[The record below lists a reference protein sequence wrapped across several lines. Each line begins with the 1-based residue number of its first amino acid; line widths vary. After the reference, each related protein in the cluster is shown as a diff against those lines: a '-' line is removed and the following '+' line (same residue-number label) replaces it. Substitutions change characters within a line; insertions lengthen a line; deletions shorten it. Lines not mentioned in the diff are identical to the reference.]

1 MPAPKSLNEALLAV
15 QRNAP
20 AIQRDAINPAFARG
34 SSAGSKYIS
43 LDGLMPK
50 ILPLL
55 NENQLVLTQAPSHI
69 DGAPALT
76 TRLTYVTPTVHP
88 DQYIESTMPLILDKQ
103 NSQGQGSAITYARR
117 YSLLS
122 ILGLVADVDDD
133 ANAASKGEVEVVNRR
148 KPAERKKAAVVEGDS
163 DGGW

>member
-15 QRNAP
+15 QRSAP
-20 AIQRDAINPAFARG
+20 ALQKDGINPHFG
-34 SSAGSKYIS
+34 NKYIS
-43 LDGLMPK
+43 LDSLMPK

-55 NENQLVLTQAPSHI
+55 NENQIVLTQSPSHI

-76 TRLTYVTPTVHP
+76 TRLTFVSATK
-88 DQYIESTMPLILDKQ
+88 QEEWIESTMPLILDKQ

-148 KPAERKKAAVVEGDS
+148 KPAERKKAGAEGDS